1 MAVIASVTSSGTYV
15 CVCVCV
21 CVHTGEHFPINFLNV
36 WASDSGKCSQMEIF
50 SLIMTHA
57 HLGLEENYIYATE
70 YTFLI
75 LT

>member
-21 CVHTGEHFPINFLNV
+21 CTYWRAFPHKLFECVSFWL
-36 WASDSGKCSQMEIF
+36 GKCSQMEIF